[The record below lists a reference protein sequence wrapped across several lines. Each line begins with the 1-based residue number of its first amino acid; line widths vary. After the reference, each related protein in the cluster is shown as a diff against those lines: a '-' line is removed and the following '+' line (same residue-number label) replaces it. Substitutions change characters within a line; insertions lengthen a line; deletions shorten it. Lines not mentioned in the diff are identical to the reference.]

1 MSEWQYIPRGERSGG
16 VASMTVMRSGHCY
29 LSSEAVRGLGGAT
42 RVLVAARDGAMLIV
56 AAEEDNAQAY
66 RLARPKRGFDHALF
80 CSRQAVRRSGLTI
93 GERYLCIQCD
103 HESGKPALYV
113 RADVPL
119 TLSQGGGGGH
129 QEVAE

>member
-1 MSEWQYIPRGERSGG
+1 MSEWQYIARGAWRG
-16 VASMTVMRSGHCY
+16 VASMTVMRSGCCY
-29 LSSEAVRGLGGAT
+29 LSSEAVRRLGGAS

-56 AAEEDNAQAY
+56 AAEEDNSQAY
-66 RLARPKRGFDHALF
+66 RLARAKRGFDSGLF
-80 CSRQAVRRSGLTI
+80 CSRAAVRRAGLTI

-119 TLSQGGGGGH
+119 APSQEGGDGH
-129 QEVAE
+129 QEVAR